1 MRLSCSTNR
10 IHPAG
15 RTVLY
20 SLLLWVMPAQGA
32 ELGRLFTTPQER
44 AMLEKSRHRPT
55 PQVEKQLKRIEKKPR
70 GGSAVEEIK
79 APPRITINGVVSR
92 TDGTSTV
99 WVNGMNSLEDDLD
112 AQHIY
117 VDRTST
123 RGEKVTIRLPNSP
136 LELRLKPGETY
147 EPSASI
153 VIDGYQHKH

>member
-10 IHPAG
+10 IRTAG

-20 SLLLWVMPAQGA
+20 GLLLWVMSAQGA

-44 AMLEKSRHRPT
+44 AMLEKPRHRPT
-55 PQVEKQLKRIEKKPR
+55 PQVEKQPKRIEKKPS
-70 GGSAVEEIK
+70 SAMEEIK

-92 TDGTSTV
+92 TDGTSMV

-117 VDRTST
+117 VDPNST
-123 RGEKVTIRLPNSP
+123 RGENVTIRLPNSP

-147 EPSASI
+147 EPSAST

>member
-1 MRLSCSTNR
+1 MRSSCSTNR

-55 PQVEKQLKRIEKKPR
+55 PQVEKQPKSSKKKPR
-70 GGSAVEEIK
+70 SPVEAIK
-79 APPRITINGVVSR
+79 TPRVTVNGVVTR

-99 WVNGMNSLEDDLD
+99 WVNGMNSLDGDLD

-117 VDRTST
+117 VDPTST

-147 EPSASI
+147 EPSAST

>member
-10 IHPAG
+10 IRTAG

-20 SLLLWVMPAQGA
+20 GLLLWVMSAQGA

-44 AMLEKSRHRPT
+44 AMLEKSRHRPA
-55 PQVEKQLKRIEKKPR
+55 PQVEKQPKRIEKKPS
-70 GGSAVEEIK
+70 SAMEEIK

-117 VDRTST
+117 VDPTST
-123 RGEKVTIRLPNSP
+123 QGEKVTIRLPNSP
-136 LELRLKPGETY
+136 RELRLKPGETY
-147 EPSASI
+147 EPSAST

>member
-1 MRLSCSTNR
+1 
-10 IHPAG
+10 
-15 RTVLY
+15 
-20 SLLLWVMPAQGA
+20 LLLWVISAQGA

-55 PQVEKQLKRIEKKPR
+55 PQVEKQPKSIEKKPS
-70 GGSAVEEIK
+70 SAVEEIK

-92 TDGTSTV
+92 TDGTGTV
-99 WVNGMNSLEDDLD
+99 WVNGMNSLDGDLD

-117 VDRTST
+117 VDPTST

-147 EPSASI
+147 EPSAST

>member
-15 RTVLY
+15 RTFLY
-20 SLLLWVMPAQGA
+20 GLLLWVMAAQSA

-55 PQVEKQLKRIEKKPR
+55 PQVEKQPKRIEKEPR
-70 GGSAVEEIK
+70 GSAVEEIK

-117 VDRTST
+117 VDPTST

-147 EPSASI
+147 EPSAST